1 MAEPKEARR
10 QIERLIER
18 TRDEI
23 LEASRELT
31 EGVNKGAERF
41 VPPISM
47 DVERMVDDVFDFA
60 ERVIKGQ
67 RRMVNEV
74 VKTINEQTDHAADV
88 GRATTRRAA
97 KRVATAKKAVGKKN
111 AAKKAPA
118 KKATTAKKT
127 AKKAAKKAPVTKAK
141 TGR

>member
-31 EGVNKGAERF
+31 EGINKGTERF

-47 DVERMVDDVFDFA
+47 DIERMVDDVFDFA

-67 RRMVNEV
+67 RKMVNEV
-74 VKTINEQTDHAADV
+74 VKTINEQTDRAADV
-88 GRATTRRAA
+88 GRASTQKAV
-97 KRVATAKKAVGKKN
+97 KRVATAKKAVAKKKAVGKKKAVAKKKAVGKKN
-111 AAKKAPA
+111 VAKKAPA
-118 KKATTAKKT
+118 
-127 AKKAAKKAPVTKAK
+127 TKAM